1 MTYLEMP
8 KEQLEKELE
17 QLKNKYAEYQSRK
30 LDLNMSR
37 GILSKE
43 QLDLTKDMLKVF
55 SESENCIS
63 DSGIDCRNYGLLDG
77 LPEAKKIFSDIM
89 EVAPDNIIVCGN
101 SSLNIMYDAMARA
114 MLYGT
119 TDGCEPWCKLNEVK
133 FLCPVPGYD
142 RHFSICESLGIKMI
156 SIPMTS
162 EGPDMDM
169 VEELVRS
176 DESIKGIWCVPKYSN
191 PDGVVYS
198 DDTIRR
204 LASLETKAKDFRIF
218 YDNAYVVHSLYGE
231 PVKQL
236 NIFDEAKKAG
246 KEDLIFMFVS
256 TSKISFPGSGV
267 AAIAASDANIARI
280 KSIMS
285 MQTIGYDKLNQLRHV
300 RYFKDA
306 DGIRRHMKKH
316 ADIIRPKFEAVDEIM
331 TRELGGLGIAEWSKP
346 QGGYF
351 ISLDLLDGCAKRTFE
366 LMSGAGIKVTPAGSA
381 FPYGVDPRDRNLRI
395 APTFPPLSELRVAA
409 EALCI
414 CSKIACI
421 EKLLSK

>member
-55 SESENCIS
+55 SESEDCIS

-300 RYFKDA
+300 RYFKDV